1 MSYKFKYFLSSV
13 LLVFLFISCEK
24 NKSEELSI
32 SSEEVKTFLTSN
44 YFEIPPNKI
53 QFKDLKFLHVQAD
66 QFTTLKKRPADII
79 ILNFWATWCRP
90 CLVEMPEMN
99 KLQLSL
105 GKEKTEII
113 AINYGDSKE
122 QVKSFQQKYD
132 YSFTVGIAEQ
142 EEIMHTFQ
150 VQGLPT
156 TFILTKKGFILGRL
170 VGPAEWNDKRFI
182 TFFKKLHTFING
194 A

>member
-1 MSYKFKYFLSSV
+1 MSYKFIYFLSSV
-13 LLVFLFISCEK
+13 LLVFLIISCEK

-32 SSEEVKTFLTSN
+32 SSEEVKTFLKSN
-44 YFEIPPNKI
+44 YFEIPPKQI
-53 QFKDLKFLHVQAD
+53 QFKDLKFLHVKDD
-66 QFTTLKKRPADII
+66 QMTSLKERPADII

-90 CLVEMPEMN
+90 CLVEMPEMD

-132 YSFTVGIAEQ
+132 YSFTVGISDQ
-142 EEIMHTFQ
+142 EEIKHTFQ

-156 TFILTKKGFILGRL
+156 TFILTKKGYILGRL
-170 VGPAEWNDKRFI
+170 VGPAEWNDQRFI
-182 TFFKKLHTFING
+182 TFFEKLHTFING